1 MKYKVF
7 VDGREGT
14 TGLKLH
20 ERLALQPDI
29 ELLNIE
35 EARRKDTAERA
46 RLINEA
52 DVVFLCLPDAASIEA
67 VSLVKNENTR
77 IIDTSTAFRCDDGW
91 VYGFPELGYGQWG
104 RIKAS
109 KRVAVPGCHATGFT
123 AAVFPLRKEGV
134 IPGDYFLCATSVSGY
149 TGGGKKLI
157 EKYEQGR
164 SSDPDVDIR
173 MKSPQF
179 YALGLKHKHIPEMVK
194 INDLLQP
201 PLFTPIVG
209 DFSRGLLVSVPL
221 SRRLLK
227 VGMDAAAL
235 HDYYSHYYEGEQFVK
250 VMPLGG
256 GGSLDGGYLDAT
268 GCNGT
273 NRLELFVFGEGDR
286 LLVIARLDNLGKGA
300 SGAAVQCMN
309 IMLGQD
315 EATGLI

>member
-1 MKYKVF
+1 MKYKIF

-14 TGLKLH
+14 TGLRLH

-29 ELLNIE
+29 ELLSIE
-35 EARRKDTAERA
+35 EEFRKDTAARA
-46 RLINEA
+46 RLINGA
-52 DVVFLCLPDAASIEA
+52 DIVFLCLPDAASVEA

-91 VYGFPELGYGQWG
+91 VYGFPELSPAQ
-104 RIKAS
+104 RQLIKHS
-109 KRVAVPGCHATGFT
+109 KRVAVPGCYATCFT
-123 AAVFPLRKEGV
+123 SAVYPLRQAGV
-134 IPGDYFLCATSVSGY
+134 IPGDYPLAVSAISGY

-157 EKYEQGR
+157 AKYEQGR
-164 SSDPDVDIR
+164 SDDPKVDLR
-173 MKSPQF
+173 MKSPRI
-179 YALGLKHKHIPEMVK
+179 YGLALNHKHIPEMVK
-194 INDLLQP
+194 INSLLQP

-209 DFSRGLLVSVPL
+209 DFDRGMLMLLPL

-227 VGMDAAAL
+227 KGMNASSL
-235 HDYYSHYYEGEQFVK
+235 HSFYSRYYEREPFIK
-250 VMPLGG
+250 VMPLGDE
-256 GGSLDGGYLDAT
+256 GSLDGGFLDAT

-273 NRLELFVFGEGDR
+273 NRLELFVFGEGER

-309 IMLGQD
+309 IMLGQN